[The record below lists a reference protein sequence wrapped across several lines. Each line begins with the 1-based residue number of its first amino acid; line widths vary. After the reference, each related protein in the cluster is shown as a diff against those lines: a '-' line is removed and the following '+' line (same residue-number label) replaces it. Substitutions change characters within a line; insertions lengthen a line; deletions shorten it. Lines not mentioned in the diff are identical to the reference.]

1 MYGSGICTEGTDGRT
16 DLCMDQASALKGQMA
31 GQTCVWIRL
40 RISGLLNQVLTLTS
54 ADFGLIF

>member
-31 GQTCVWIRL
+31 GQTYVWIRHL
-40 RISGLLNQVLTLTS
+40 H
-54 ADFGLIF
+54 